1 MNSGNVTSGTFL
13 RALAH
18 TCTNFRFGWLSRH
31 AYVVTAGV
39 VISEGMILR
48 LHHFGRDL
56 SIAES
61 WVANS
66 VLAHSLSGM
75 FYYDGWLQTTPPL
88 FLLLVRATVSLI
100 GLSNSSLCAVPL
112 AFSLLGLLLLAA
124 LARRMLH
131 PPFALICLS
140 LLALSP
146 PAIAFSKQ
154 LKHYSADIA
163 ASTLL
168 L

>member
-1 MNSGNVTSGTFL
+1 V
-13 RALAH
+13 
-18 TCTNFRFGWLSRH
+18 
-31 AYVVTAGV
+31 GV
-39 VISEGMILR
+39 ILR

-66 VLAHSLSGM
+66 VLTHSLSAM
-75 FYYDGWLQTTPPL
+75 FYYESWLQTTPPL

-100 GLSNSSLCAVPL
+100 GLSNASLCAVPL
-112 AFSLLGLLLLAA
+112 ALSLLALLLLAA
-124 LARRMLH
+124 L
-131 PPFALICLS
+131 
-140 LLALSP
+140 SP
-146 PAIAFSKQ
+146 PVIAFSKQ

-168 L
+168 LFVLWEYLREGNRTHYFWLVSTFAVTLTL